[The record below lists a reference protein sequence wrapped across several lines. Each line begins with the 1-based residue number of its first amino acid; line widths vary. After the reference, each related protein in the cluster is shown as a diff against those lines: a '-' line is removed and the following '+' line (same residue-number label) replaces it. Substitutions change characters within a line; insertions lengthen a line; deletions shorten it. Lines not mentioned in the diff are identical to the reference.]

1 MIYPIKTLTAR
12 QIADAV
18 SGRLIYGSADIAVTS
33 VSTDSRTVDAG
44 TLYIPIKGENFDG
57 HSFICDVSK
66 HGVSGYL
73 CSDGQICEGSG
84 FAIMVEDTRKAL
96 LKLASYYRSLFN
108 IPVVGITG
116 SVGKT
121 TTKEMIAAV
130 LSTAFN
136 TCKTAGN
143 FNNHI
148 GLPLTVL
155 GLSEKHTAAV
165 IEMGM
170 SAKGEISYLTQI
182 AKPTVAVITNVGLSH
197 IENLGSQ
204 ENIRDAKLEIAE
216 GLPKGGTLFVNGDD
230 PLLKDV
236 SCEGVQVVRFG
247 FENQDCE
254 ILGTITSEDTFTVDD
269 TAFFVP
275 VAGKHNLYNALAAY
289 SIGKACGICA
299 EKAKAG
305 ILSYKPDGIRQSEKE
320 IRPGITVICDYY
332 NASPA
337 SMEVALQMLAR
348 GEAKR
353 RIAVL
358 GDMLELGEIG
368 ERCHREVGEKAASLG
383 TDVVLCVGP
392 LSAYAAESAQKSGV
406 KTVKCFANN
415 QELSSY
421 LSSIL
426 KTGDRVLI
434 KGSHGMKMEE
444 IFEKI
449 R

>member
-1 MIYPIKTLTAR
+1 MRAIEIARAVNGELFGLETAEVKS
-12 QIADAV
+12 I
-18 SGRLIYGSADIAVTS
+18 
-33 VSTDSRTVDAG
+33 STDSRAIEKASLFVA
-44 TLYIPIKGENFDG
+44 IRGERFDG
-57 HSFICDVSK
+57 NQFIDTAFEKGASVVL
-66 HGVSGYL
+66 GNDETTVP
-73 CSDGQICEGSG
+73 EGC
-84 FAIMVEDTRKAL
+84 AYIKTEDSILAL
-96 LKLASYYRSLFN
+96 GRLAAWHRQKFN